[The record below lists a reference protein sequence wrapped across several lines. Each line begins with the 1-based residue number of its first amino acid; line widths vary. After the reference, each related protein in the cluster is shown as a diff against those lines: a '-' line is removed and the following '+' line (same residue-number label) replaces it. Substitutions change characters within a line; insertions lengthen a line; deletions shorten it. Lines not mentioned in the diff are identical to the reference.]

1 MGLARPLGLP
11 AASPAAARRLRR
23 PLAPLSRPPCRVS
36 LALVSVRA
44 PANLDRARWPR
55 HTAVAPHCPAAA
67 TAPQPQLPCRAPRA
81 RLAPAPRAATADGF
95 EATSAPTGCTAERA
109 IEAPEARAAERR
121 ARAVGASTSGRAAA
135 PLASVA
141 SAAARAPPPPAHPPT
156 AREAGVRVFLAG
168 AAAAVALNY
177 ALEFIGSLPFS
188 QRLVR
193 RFIWRG
199 AGADSTDEG
208 AGGGSAAGSVS
219 SDDDSTR
226 AAQDGA
232 DASARAARRAARARA
247 RAGARGDPNAA
258 AGGAADDGGEPVEWV
273 NMCWRK
279 AWRVYQR
286 GLERWLADLLQV
298 RAVVVVWCVVVGC
311 SVFGCCAGVS
321 GTSPRRLPPFLHPLS
336 RAHALSNP

>member
-1 MGLARPLGLP
+1 VSHVPVSGRASAR
-11 AASPAAARRLRR
+11 
-23 PLAPLSRPPCRVS
+23 
-36 LALVSVRA
+36 
-44 PANLDRARWPR
+44 LDRACWPR
-55 HTAVAPHCPAAA
+55 HTAVAPHRPAAA
-67 TAPQPQLPCRAPRA
+67 AAPQPQLPCRAPRA
-81 RLAPAPRAATADGF
+81 RLAAAPRAAAANGF
-95 EATSAPTGCTAERA
+95 EAASAPAGRTAERA
-109 IEAPEARAAERR
+109 AEAPEARAAARR
-121 ARAVGASTSGRAAA
+121 VRAAGASTSGRAAP

-141 SAAARAPPPPAHPPT
+141 AAAARAPPPPAHPPT
-156 AREAGVRVFLAG
+156 SREAGVRVFLAG

-199 AGADSTDEG
+199 AGADSADEG
-208 AGGGSAAGSVS
+208 AGGASAAGSIS

-232 DASARAARRAARARA
+232 DASARAAQRAARARA

-298 RAVVVVWCVVVGC
+298 R
-311 SVFGCCAGVS
+311 VFVFVFVYLSSCRDLAS
-321 GTSPRRLPPFLHPLS
+321 RHLPPSLHPRSLS
-336 RAHALSNP
+336 ISKP